1 MSESSTLLAYRH
13 AVNILIHLV
22 MAQNG
27 KHMLLNCPIQL
38 FVALRAHLHFAAHFL
53 CLACMQACLS
63 QLYSFSSVFEYDV
76 HQLDTSLPSRDAAV
90 ADACLGCK

>member
-1 MSESSTLLAYRH
+1 
-13 AVNILIHLV
+13 
-22 MAQNG
+22 
-27 KHMLLNCPIQL
+27 MLFDCQIQL

-76 HQLDTSLPSRDAAV
+76 HQLDTSLPSKGCSSGR
-90 ADACLGCK
+90 CMLGEQMIDILKVCNKSGHLYSC